1 MTRVL
6 FIVIGIM
13 SLLCIDLWLRVD
25 HLTINNKALLGD
37 IAQYQVVAKGNSA
50 TITQLKESMT
60 ERDRLLAKQY
70 KTNQTLRDHLQHKQR
85 ELIQLGEEDE
95 QVKAWANQPVP
106 DAITRLLN
114 QSRSID
120 KD

>member
-6 FIVIGIM
+6 LIIICII
-13 SLLCIDLWLRVD
+13 SLFCAYLWLSVD
-25 HLTINNKALLGD
+25 HLTVKNATLLDD
-37 IAQYQVVAKGNSA
+37 IAQYQIVAKGNSA
-50 TITQLKESMT
+50 TIKQLKESMT

-114 QSRSID
+114 STRDSD